1 MDSAACEW
9 KEVADAAAFV
19 VALGERERVRERE
32 KGKEQGIIKK

>member
-19 VALGERERVRERE
+19 VALGERERE